1 MLRQGIDD
9 GQRTMGVAIFVMVF
23 VVVGACGRA
32 TGVDVQLSTLEQIN
46 AEGVLRV
53 GYIVF
58 PPTVFRDPTTDELT
72 GHHVETIREIA
83 GLAEWRVEFVEA
95 EFSTF
100 VAGLA
105 SGRFDLSIAPTF
117 VTVPRATAVAFTRPL
132 FFAGNSAIVRV
143 DDARFS
149 SVDDID
155 QPGVAVA
162 VTQGEAGHEYA
173 RANFQSAELIVH
185 AGSNQ
190 ALAFQDVIAGRADV
204 GLGDAYVTA
213 AFAEEHVDA
222 VKDLFAEE
230 PYNLTPVSWA
240 VRQGDVELLNFLNS
254 SLEALDYQ
262 GRLREFEAEAG
273 ANWLHPSRAWES
285 FR

>member
-1 MLRQGIDD
+1 MLRQRIGDEYRI
-9 GQRTMGVAIFVMVF
+9 VSALIFVMAI
-23 VVVGACGRA
+23 VVVAACGR
-32 TGVDVQLSTLEQIN
+32 VSDVQLSTLDRIN

-58 PPTVFRDPTTDELT
+58 PPTVFRNPTTDELT

-83 GLAEWRVEFVEA
+83 RLADWRLEFVEA

-105 SGRFDLSIAPTF
+105 ARRFDVSVAPTF
-117 VTVPRATAVAFTRPL
+117 VTVPRATSVGFTRPL
-132 FFAGNSAIVRV
+132 FFAGNSAIARL

-149 SVDDID
+149 SLDDID
-155 QPGVAVA
+155 QPGIAVA

-173 RANFQSAELIVH
+173 RANFENAELIVH

-190 ALAFQDVIAGRADV
+190 AFAFQDVIAGRADV

-213 AFAEEHVDA
+213 AFAREHADA
-222 VKDLFAEE
+222 VKDLFVDE

-254 SLEALDYQ
+254 SLDALDYQ
-262 GRLREFEAEAG
+262 GRLRKFEAEAG
-273 ANWLHPSRAWES
+273 ANWLHLSRAWEP
-285 FR
+285 FE